1 MLVVGR
7 YKLLYEADTGSPAS
21 NLIKIIILVN
31 STISDAQKVIK
42 FVSCDLKD
50 FFLASPMAQ
59 PDYIKVPIKYFPE
72 DITSKYNLRI
82 LMNTKGTILVK
93 IKKRTYG

>member
-1 MLVVGR
+1 MFVIDDRGGFMCCGYYRL
-7 YKLLYEADTGSPAS
+7 S
-21 NLIKIIILVN
+21 NVIETTILVN
-31 STISDAQKVIK
+31 STIADTPKGAK
-42 FVSCDLKD
+42 FSSCDLKD

-59 PDYIKVPIKYFPE
+59 PDYIKVPIKHFPE